1 MKDQNDIARRHLTVA
16 DATSK
21 QRLNFMTETQL
32 PTAEALFRLLHFQEI
47 ETGLPYLALLLG
59 DLLDCQQQPPL
70 LRLHSACTT
79 GDIFGSQRCDC
90 QAQMHE
96 ALHIIA
102 SEGRGLFVY
111 LPQEG
116 RGIGLTGKLQAYV
129 LQEQG
134 YDTVEAN
141 ERLGYPIDA
150 RNYAGAIEIQ
160 RYYHTTRA
168 ARNCTYYQQLALSTN
183 QTATYGTS
191 VDISHET
198 PRISILGVKMKRVF
212 PEERGE
218 PSFVCVRDEN

>member
-1 MKDQNDIARRHLTVA
+1 MKDENDIGRRKVDVA
-16 DATSK
+16 DAASK
-21 QRLNFMTETQL
+21 QRLNFMNETQL

-116 RGIGLTGKLQAYV
+116 RCSGLTRKMQAY
-129 LQEQG
+129 
-134 YDTVEAN
+134 
-141 ERLGYPIDA
+141 P
-150 RNYAGAIEIQ
+150 
-160 RYYHTTRA
+160 RA
-168 ARNCTYYQQLALSTN
+168 EH
-183 QTATYGTS
+183 G
-191 VDISHET
+191 
-198 PRISILGVKMKRVF
+198 
-212 PEERGE
+212 
-218 PSFVCVRDEN
+218 